1 MKTIKKIIGVVL
13 YNAIGKHM
21 PLSNSRVNMGS
32 KYFRRFCGKLIC
44 DEVGKN
50 VNFEKG
56 ATFSSHIVIGDYSG
70 IGVRANIGPE
80 VTIGN
85 DVMMGPDC
93 NIYTRNHKHDRI
105 DIPMRLQ
112 GYENTKAV
120 CIKDDVW
127 IGSRVT
133 IMPGVT
139 VGTGAILGTGSV
151 VTHDVPD
158 YAIVGGVPA
167 RVIKNRGDVEV
178 RKDGILY

>member
-1 MKTIKKIIGVVL
+1 MVKKIIGVVL
-13 YNAIGKHM
+13 YNIIGKHM
-21 PLSNSRVNMGS
+21 PLSNSRVNLGS

-44 DEVGKN
+44 DKVGKH

-56 ATFSSHIVIGDYSG
+56 ASFSSRIVIGDYSG
-70 IGVRANIGPE
+70 IGVRANIGPG

-93 NIYTRNHKHDRI
+93 NIYTRNHKHDRT

-112 GYENTKAV
+112 GYEDIKAV

-127 IGSRVT
+127 IGSGVT

-139 VGTGAILGTGSV
+139 IGKGAILGTGAV

-158 YAIVGGVPA
+158 FAIVGGVPA
-167 RVIKNRGDVEV
+167 RVIKSRRDIEVE
-178 RKDGILY
+178 RDGIPY